1 MLRFLLVLPVAF
13 LFAWEALIFESTGFA
28 LLSVSVVVF
37 AVLSFLLLLWQQR
50 KVDVRLGIPMKV
62 AERGQKFQ
70 VRADILNRNIFPVGK
85 VQIFL
90 AYGENQLTAREK
102 RRVSMEDVPRG
113 ESVITEI
120 ITIHRSGYY
129 EFLVKRVRIYD
140 PFGIF
145 YVSIRRKA
153 KAHSMI
159 LPKLEEVPVK
169 LGEGV
174 KHFYGETMDYD
185 EDQPGMDPSEV
196 FGIREFHDG
205 DKLQRIHWKLSA
217 RTEKL
222 MVKEDS
228 LPKGCAIVLFMPEG
242 TENNGR
248 MLDYMAS
255 LSFTLMDAKCA
266 HYVAWQSSS
275 RSDVLRLRVDDEESF
290 YVALTTY
297 MQDVS
302 AQKETELAERYR
314 EKYKGEQYLHSV
326 CAFADGTLMVDGEVH
341 GGREHHREEL
351 FLR

>member
-13 LFAWEALIFESTGFA
+13 LLAWEALIFESTGFA

-37 AVLSFLLLLWQQR
+37 SVLSFLLLLWQR
-50 KVDVRLGIPMKV
+50 RRVEVRLGIPMKI

-70 VRADILNRNIFPVGK
+70 IRAEIFSRNVFPVGK
-85 VQIFL
+85 VQLFL
-90 AYGENQLTAREK
+90 SYGENQLNAREK
-102 RRVSMEDVPRG
+102 RKLSMEDVPSG
-113 ESVITEI
+113 ESVITERV
-120 ITIHRSGYY
+120 TIHRSGYY
-129 EFLVKRVRIYD
+129 EFLVKYVRIYD

-145 YVSIRRKA
+145 YLSFRQKA
-153 KAHSMI
+153 KANAMI

-228 LPKGCAIVLFMPEG
+228 LPRGCAIVLFMPEG
-242 TENNGR
+242 TEENGR

-290 YVALTTY
+290 YLALTTY
-297 MQDVS
+297 MQDVT
-302 AQKETELAERYR
+302 AQKEMGLVERYR

-326 CAFADGTLMVDGEVH
+326 CAYADGTLLVDGEIC
-341 GGREHHREEL
+341 GGREHDQEEL